1 VVEIKRRAMDERI
14 VYKFAGLGPRF
25 AALLIDMLVFCIVF
39 FPITYLVK
47 GKWIMSP
54 TDHLWNR
61 GLIVFDPLCLFFL
74 CAMFLYAV
82 ILEGVFGRTIGK
94 LIVGL
99 NVIGP
104 NGSRPGLLRGIIR
117 NVLRIVDGLPFLN
130 IVGII
135 LIVRSE
141 ERARFGDRI
150 AKTRVIIRRE

>member
-1 VVEIKRRAMDERI
+1 ME
-14 VYKFAGLGPRF
+14 YKFAGLGRRF
-25 AALLIDMLVFCIVF
+25 LSLLIDTLVFCIVF

-61 GLIVFDPLCLFFL
+61 GLFISDPLCLLFL
-74 CAMFLYAV
+74 CTMFLYFV
-82 ILEGVFGRTIGK
+82 FLEGLFGRTVGK

-104 NGSRPGLLRGIIR
+104 NESCPGLLRGLVR
-117 NVLRIVDGLPFLN
+117 NILRIVDGLPFPN
-130 IVGII
+130 IVGIL

-150 AKTRVIIRRE
+150 AKTRVIIRSPYGSDYGKVIT